1 MAQNEAQ
8 DHAPVIIIG
17 AGTSGLAAGAC
28 LRTLSI
34 PFIILER
41 EDCFASLWQKYA
53 YDRLKIHLKKQICQL
68 PHAPFPAWYPDYV
81 PRELFIQYLGDYV
94 SRFQLGPSIL
104 YGRAVERASYDD
116 VVPGK
121 WAVRASSGEVWAAR
135 FLVVASGETAH
146 PHTPRVDGLDR
157 FGGKVLHS
165 TQYKSGEEFRND
177 AVLVVGSGNSGMEVS
192 LDLAN
197 HGAKTSI
204 IVRSPVHI
212 LTKEIMYWSGLLLK
226 YVPFKVAETLAVIL
240 SKLVFG
246 NMSKYGII
254 RPSEGPF
261 TMKLKYGKFPIID
274 VGTCKKIKAGEIQV
288 LTAEIERIK
297 GNNEVLLKNGKSY
310 HFDSII
316 FCTGFKR
323 STNLWL
329 KDDSMLNE
337 DGFAKQIGPNHWK
350 GKNGLYCVGLA
361 RRGFYGAG
369 IEAQNVANDIK
380 SLL

>member
-1 MAQNEAQ
+1 MAQSEAQ

-34 PFIILER
+34 PFLILER

-53 YDRLKIHLKKQICQL
+53 YDRLKIHLKKHICQL
-68 PHAPFPAWYPDYV
+68 PHAAFPACYPDYV
-81 PRELFIQYLGDYV
+81 PRELFIHYLSDYV

-104 YGRAVERASYDD
+104 YGRAVEWASYDD

-157 FGGKVLHS
+157 FDGKVLHS
-165 TQYKSGEEFRND
+165 TQYKSGEDFRND

-212 LTKEIMYWSGLLLK
+212 LTKEIMYWSGFLLK
-226 YVPFKVAETLAVIL
+226 YLPFKVVESVAVIL

-316 FCTGFKR
+316 LCTGFRR

-337 DGFAKQIGPNHWK
+337 DGFAKQIGQNHWK
-350 GKNGLYCVGLA
+350 GKKGLYCVGLA